1 MKNNIKYWNHRNQII
16 NFTATRKLVIIA
28 IFLFIFIGCHERKPT
43 SAITTFEVDRI
54 AQKTAKMQEI
64 IPDFTIVSLETNDE
78 SLIQYIKKV
87 IVFENRIFIL
97 DDQRPIFAIFSDEGQ
112 FVQTIGRKGNGP
124 GEFYHPTDFIL
135 DTKNKLIEL
144 YDGFRDQILIY
155 DFNGKYLKSIRVPV
169 QGDYFIKFEDES
181 YLIYTNKRNEKK
193 MPFKLVRVDKKGKL
207 ISKDI
212 TFSSKT
218 YQTVQSPFVQIGID
232 KYIFSEQTCDT
243 IFQITRKEIYPLCY
257 INLGKDG
264 MPFENRLDINTL
276 NATANK
282 YSIKKGSPMFQDNKL
297 IIKYSRNSNPK
308 YMFFSP
314 TLNNPIYYKVINNY
328 DFAFGTPQFSYNNKL
343 IGIIHPTSV
352 NLHKKDP
359 QYALQYNI
367 GDKIPA
373 IEMLRKNLKITD
385 NPCLIIWNSKNE
397 EE

>member
-169 QGDYFIKFEDES
+169 QGDYFIKFED
-181 YLIYTNKRNEKK
+181 
-193 MPFKLVRVDKKGKL
+193 
-207 ISKDI
+207 
-212 TFSSKT
+212 
-218 YQTVQSPFVQIGID
+218 
-232 KYIFSEQTCDT
+232 
-243 IFQITRKEIYPLCY
+243 
-257 INLGKDG
+257 
-264 MPFENRLDINTL
+264 
-276 NATANK
+276 
-282 YSIKKGSPMFQDNKL
+282 
-297 IIKYSRNSNPK
+297 
-308 YMFFSP
+308 
-314 TLNNPIYYKVINNY
+314 
-328 DFAFGTPQFSYNNKL
+328 
-343 IGIIHPTSV
+343 
-352 NLHKKDP
+352 
-359 QYALQYNI
+359 
-367 GDKIPA
+367 
-373 IEMLRKNLKITD
+373 
-385 NPCLIIWNSKNE
+385 
-397 EE
+397 